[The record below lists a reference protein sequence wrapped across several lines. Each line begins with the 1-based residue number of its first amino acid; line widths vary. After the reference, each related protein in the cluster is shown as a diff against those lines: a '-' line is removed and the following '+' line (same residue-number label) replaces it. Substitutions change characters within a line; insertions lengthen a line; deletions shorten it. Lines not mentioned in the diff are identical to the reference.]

1 MLPLNRQRQLGQLSR
16 LAPSEYNKISLAMR
30 RYPQLDYGRLIARA
44 IANTAKELEM
54 SFKKM
59 EKPEFPPRLW
69 VLVGFPGSGKS
80 TFATQMKSPLLP
92 VDADHRF
99 SEVVSLVQGDVYQL
113 SPKPEDAV
121 DPEAI
126 YRILGENMPGS
137 GVKTIV
143 VDSLTTII
151 TPMVVQAVLE
161 ADARRER
168 NKDKSQKDKEN
179 LMAPFKDKA
188 LAMRLLQ
195 DAITRWGTDVL
206 WIYHLQEGRDHS
218 AEEVTRPTLSKTERA
233 RLYRS
238 LNLELHVVE
247 DPNGATGTSSGRRRG
262 IEVVWARQ
270 GRSGMKL
277 WDDTGHWTGMPEK
290 IEQAVYGGL
299 SQAEQARIAQSTPA
313 IFATPEAAID
323 WGMKQEGAFNALRH
337 AKHAYEKLQREN
349 PQAGDEQLSLLWIED
364 VERRQAENQ
373 AAPTFKTIDDLLF
386 RLHREFGL
394 GESEAKAKLKELGH
408 KSFTQAKSGQM
419 YADVKAALTQQEFE
433 F

>member
-1 MLPLNRQRQLGQLSR
+1 MLPVNRQRQLDQLSR

-30 RYPQLDYGRLIARA
+30 RYPQLDYSRLIARA

-54 SFKKM
+54 SFSKM
-59 EKPEFPPRLW
+59 EKPQFPPRLW

-80 TFATQMKSPLLP
+80 TFATQMKTPLLP
-92 VDADHRF
+92 IDADHRF
-99 SEVVSLVQGDVYQL
+99 SEVVSLVQGDVFQL
-113 SPKPEDAV
+113 SPQPEDAI

-126 YRILGENMPGS
+126 YRILNENMPGS
-137 GVKTIV
+137 GVKTIT

-151 TPMVVQAVLE
+151 TPKVVQAVME
-161 ADARRER
+161 SDARRER
-168 NKDKSQKDKEN
+168 NKAKPPKEKEN

-206 WIYHLQEGRDHS
+206 WIYHLQEGRDNN

-238 LNLELHVVE
+238 LNLELHITE
-247 DPNGATGTSSGRRRG
+247 DKNGRRG

-270 GRSGMKL
+270 GRSGMIL
-277 WDDTGHWTGMPEK
+277 WDDTGKWAGMPEK

-299 SQAEQARIAQSTPA
+299 SQAEQARIAENAPSV
-313 IFATPEAAID
+313 FATAEAAID
-323 WGMKQEGAFNALRH
+323 WGMKQAGAFKALQH

-349 PQAGDEQLSLLWIED
+349 PQADAEQLSLLWIED
-364 VERRQAENQ
+364 VERRRSLRSETEET
-373 AAPTFKTIDDLLF
+373 AAPPSFKTINDLLYQ
-386 RLHREFGL
+386 LHKDFGL
-394 GESEAKAKLKELGH
+394 GESDAKARLKELGH
-408 KSFTQAKSGQM
+408 KTFTTAKSGEM
-419 YADVKAALTQQEFE
+419 YQAIKATMSQEE
-433 F
+433 FDF